1 MMNPNQIKQLRD
13 ETGAGFSHIRAALQE
28 AGGDS
33 NRAKKIL
40 QKKGIEIAAKKE
52 SSTTKAGLVEAYVHH
67 GSTIGVL
74 MELRCETDFVARN
87 PLFQKL
93 AHDIAMHIAATNPQD
108 LPSLFNEPF
117 IKDESQTIGGI
128 IAARTAS
135 FGERIEITRFIRY
148 AL

>member
-1 MMNPNQIKQLRD
+1 MMNQSQIKQLRD
-13 ETGAGFSHIRAALQE
+13 ETGAGFSHIRAALKE

-33 NRAKKIL
+33 NRAKEIL

-52 SSTTKAGLVEAYVHH
+52 SRAIKAGLVEAYIHH
-67 GSTIGVL
+67 GSVIGVL
-74 MELRCETDFVARN
+74 VELRCETDFVARN

-108 LPSLFNEPF
+108 LPSLLNEPF
-117 IKDESQTIGGI
+117 IKDESQTIGDV
-128 IAARTAS
+128 IAAHIAS

-148 AL
+148 TL